1 MVAEKMIKIIG
12 QDFIW
17 DKLKLVKSKNKVSN
31 AYLFYGHDGTGKEAM
46 AIKFSALL
54 NCLNKNLAPCGKCS
68 SCLKLKTFQHPNISL
83 VVPLPKE
90 KTINKNDN
98 PDKALTNKTL
108 ELIIN
113 SFKEKIKNPYLELKI
128 PKANTILINS
138 IRDIRKK
145 IYMKSFEEGYKCVLI
160 FEAEKL
166 MGSQQES
173 ANALL
178 KILEDTPSNSIFIL
192 CTQYPNKLSNTI
204 KSRCQSIYFP
214 PLKEDEINTFISKNY
229 SFLGENSKIISSLS
243 NGSLKLVN
251 KIIMNDF
258 VKIQKLILK
267 FVADITSNF
276 DTRKSLI
283 IQLSKDYKFDTEKVK
298 LNLNLLSF
306 WFRDCFYVGRN
317 NNTSNLIFSNLVNE
331 LNVFILKY
339 PKADYT
345 SIIKLID
352 NSIDDLN
359 KNIQTNLVF
368 LNLIIEINKKLNKKE
383 NE

>member
-1 MVAEKMIKIIG
+1 MVSEKMIKIIG

-17 DKLKLVKSKNKVSN
+17 EKLKLVKLKNKVSN
-31 AYLFYGHDGTGKEAM
+31 AYLFYGPDGTGKEGM
-46 AIKFSALL
+46 SIKFSALL
-54 NCLNKNLAPCGKCS
+54 NCLNKNLAPCGKCG
-68 SCLKLKTFQHPNISL
+68 SCLKIKTFQHSNISL
-83 VVPLPKE
+83 IIPLPKE

-98 PDKALTNKTL
+98 PDKALSNKTL
-108 ELIIN
+108 EFIIH
-113 SFKEKIKNPYLELKI
+113 SFKEKIKNPYLEFKI

-178 KILEDTPSNSIFIL
+178 KILEDTPSNSTFIL

-214 PLKEDEINTFISKNY
+214 PLKENEINTYISENY
-229 SFLGENSKIISSLS
+229 NFPNENSKIISSLS

-251 KIIMNDF
+251 KIILNDF
-258 VKIQKLILK
+258 EKIQKLILK
-267 FVADITSNF
+267 FVADLTSNF
-276 DTRKSLI
+276 DSRKNLI
-283 IQLSKDYKFDTEKVK
+283 IELSKDYKFDTEKVK

-306 WFRDCFYVGRN
+306 WFRDCFYISRN
-317 NNTSNLIFSNLVNE
+317 NKTSNLIFSNLVNE
-331 LNVFILKY
+331 LNGFILKY
-339 PKADYT
+339 PKADYAK
-345 SIIKLID
+345 IIKLID
-352 NSIDDLN
+352 NCIDDLN
-359 KNIQTNLVF
+359 RNLQINLVF
-368 LNLIIEINKKLNKKE
+368 LNLTIEINKKLNKKE
-383 NE
+383 I